1 MKSHDLAWPCG
12 KVHILP
18 VGRCTCPHS
27 PALAASSSTDALCIS
42 EVLAV
47 SRAAASVI
55 ERRGVSMTGT
65 NSFLSHARGHQP
77 QTGTTSTIPLQLH
90 RKTYG
95 SQGGYVGGLVFSLSG
110 LPGRRSGSS
119 ETRHASNV
127 VPSGTVHLM
136 SLLWPHHISRS
147 RVDGCTRQRSTDRR
161 VELGR
166 VGSMPMAIS

>member
-1 MKSHDLAWPCG
+1 MNSHDLAWPCG

-47 SRAAASVI
+47 SQAAASVI

-77 QTGTTSTIPLQLH
+77 QTGTTSRIALH
-90 RKTYG
+90 FTAAVEMRPRAPSPDRLRHGRLRPPTTRTHD
-95 SQGGYVGGLVFSLSG
+95 GLAPRL
-110 LPGRRSGSS
+110 
-119 ETRHASNV
+119 
-127 VPSGTVHLM
+127 
-136 SLLWPHHISRS
+136 
-147 RVDGCTRQRSTDRR
+147 
-161 VELGR
+161 
-166 VGSMPMAIS
+166 